1 MILGGMEELG
11 PDEEKLHQD
20 AGGQIHLGQEDQVVL
35 VGQKASWMAA
45 SILEN
50 GARPDQ
56 VIVLECP
63 EDCRSLVE
71 DFDGNIFLK
80 GSRKYKLEEIIPQWA
95 VEQSRTNGVCTMLS
109 YLQFMRRGLVLSGYF
124 SLYRCVRLELGLPL

>member
-20 AGGQIHLGQEDQVVL
+20 AGGQIHLGEEDQVVL
-35 VGQKASWMAA
+35 VGQKASWMAS

-56 VIVLECP
+56 VIVLESP

-95 VEQSRTNGVCTMLS
+95 VEQAEPMES
-109 YLQFMRRGLVLSGYF
+109 VL
-124 SLYRCVRLELGLPL
+124 C

>member
-1 MILGGMEELG
+1 MYFVSLHGHETSCPVVDQGAEKRERQGDPGKQEAIAVVARTPRPVLGE
-11 PDEEKLHQD
+11 
-20 AGGQIHLGQEDQVVL
+20 EDQVVL
-35 VGQKASWMAA
+35 VGQKASWMAS

-71 DFDGNIFLK
+71 DFEGNIFLK

-95 VEQSRTNGVCTMLS
+95 VEQTEPMESALC
-109 YLQFMRRGLVLSGYF
+109 
-124 SLYRCVRLELGLPL
+124 

>member
-1 MILGGMEELG
+1 MEFFFSQSIGRKKMMILGGMEELG
-11 PDEEKLHQD
+11 PDEEKLHQN
-20 AGGQIHLGQEDQVVL
+20 AGGQIHLGEEDQVVL
-35 VGQKASWMAA
+35 VGQKASWMAS
-45 SILEN
+45 SILNN

-56 VIVLECP
+56 VIVLEYP

-95 VEQSRTNGVCTMLS
+95 VEQAEPMESALC
-109 YLQFMRRGLVLSGYF
+109 
-124 SLYRCVRLELGLPL
+124 